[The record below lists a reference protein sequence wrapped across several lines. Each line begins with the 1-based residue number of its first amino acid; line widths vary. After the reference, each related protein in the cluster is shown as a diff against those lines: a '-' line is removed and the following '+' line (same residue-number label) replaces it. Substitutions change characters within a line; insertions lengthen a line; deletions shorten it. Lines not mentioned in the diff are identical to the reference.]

1 MKICPKCK
9 NEYRD
14 GITHCADCGCELQD
28 EIKMNTEN
36 KLLLEEAYPVIKEA
50 VEYLEY
56 CNFKTMYMD
65 EPDENGVV
73 CLYCEKK
80 EFVEASKQ
88 IEVFNH
94 VKIQDAL
101 NEKFAGKTEKDIEK
115 MAEEAMSEVLPSN
128 VYQNYEDKAEDHK
141 SSAYSFLIIGGI
153 GLAIVILSWFEL
165 IPFSFGGSGNL
176 FTHGILFVFFV
187 IFIVVGIV
195 SAKSVGKYKE
205 LAMKEA
211 SDLQELQNFL
221 AEQLTKEAL
230 SEITAET
237 EEESYFKRMAYM
249 REQVA
254 KAFPEMEQTSSF
266 IEVHLDEHYDKLFG

>member
-28 EIKMNTEN
+28 EIKANVEK
-36 KLLLEEAYPVIKEA
+36 KLLIEAEYPLVKEA

-56 CNFKTMYMD
+56 CKFKTLCLD
-65 EPDENGVV
+65 EPDENGIV

-80 EFVEASKQ
+80 EFGEASKQ
-88 IEVFNH
+88 IQAFTH
-94 VKIQDAL
+94 VKMQEAIQAQ
-101 NEKFAGKTEKDIEK
+101 FAGKTEKDIEE
-115 MAEEAMSEVLPSN
+115 MAEETISEVVPSN

-141 SSAYSFLIIGGI
+141 SSAYSFLIIGGL
-153 GLAIVILSWFEL
+153 GLALVLLSWFEL
-165 IPFSFGGSGNL
+165 IPISFGGSGNL
-176 FTHGILFVFFV
+176 FMHGILFAFFV

-205 LAMKEA
+205 LATKEA
-211 SDLQELQNFL
+211 SDLQELEKFL
-221 AEQLTKEAL
+221 QEKLTKEAL
-230 SEITAET
+230 SEIIAET
-237 EEESYFKRMAYM
+237 EEEAYFKRMAYM

-266 IEVHLDEHYDKLFG
+266 VEMHLDEHYDKLFG